1 MLFRII
7 LFALVLVVPWLIT
20 SVSAKTPMT
29 PDNITLPKP
38 EKKESKKP
46 PVYSIKRGQ
55 LLYENHCQVCHSSV
69 VHIREKRKAKNSG
82 AIRSWVMHWSK
93 YLKLSWS
100 DDEIDEVVHY
110 LNSRYYKH
118 RK

>member
-1 MLFRII
+1 MLFRNVLIV
-7 LFALVLVVPWLIT
+7 LVLATPWLMI
-20 SVSAKTPMT
+20 SVSAKSPMA
-29 PDNITLPKP
+29 PGDITIPEA
-38 EKKESKKP
+38 EKKGSKKP

-69 VHIREKRKAKNSG
+69 VHIREKRKAKNTG
-82 AIRSWVMHWSK
+82 AIRSWVIHWSK

-100 DDEIDEVVHY
+100 DGEIDEVVHY
-110 LNSRYYKH
+110 LNSRYYKY

>member
-1 MLFRII
+1 MSFRDVLIV
-7 LFALVLVVPWLIT
+7 LVLVIPWLT
-20 SVSAKTPMT
+20 SSVSAKSPAT
-29 PDNITLPKP
+29 PDNITLPEPGKR
-38 EKKESKKP
+38 ESKKR
-46 PVYSIKRGQ
+46 PVDSVKRGQ

-69 VHIREKRKAKNSG
+69 VHIREKRKAKNTG
-82 AIRSWVMHWSK
+82 AIRSWVMRWSK

-100 DDEIDEVVHY
+100 DDEIDEVVRY